1 MIQENRIHLDGP
13 AGNIEAI
20 MEIPAGAALR
30 GIVLV
35 AHPHPIGGGANT
47 NKVTHTLA
55 RTFLSLGYAAFR
67 PNFRG
72 VGETEGKHDDG
83 AGETDDLMAVLED
96 AHRRLDDP
104 GRRLPVTLAGFSFGA
119 YCQTRLARRLLEAGR
134 TAEWLA
140 LVGVAAGSIE
150 GVRAYDTEV
159 VPADTLVIHGAADT
173 LVPLTNVLAWA
184 DPQNL
189 PVLVI
194 PGADHFFHRRLTL
207 IRDIIVRAWHGR
219 ARDAR

>member
-1 MIQENRIHLDGP
+1 MHENRIHLDGP

-20 MEIPAGAALR
+20 MEIPADMSLR
-30 GIVLV
+30 GIALV

-47 NKVTHTLA
+47 NKVAHMLA
-55 RTFLSLGYAAFR
+55 KTFLSLGYAAFR

-72 VGETEGKHDDG
+72 VGMTEGEHDDG

-96 AHRRLDDP
+96 AHWRLDDP
-104 GRRLPVTLAGFSFGA
+104 ERRLPVTLAGFSFGA
-119 YCQTRLARRLLEAGR
+119 YCQTRLARRLRDAGR
-134 TAEWLA
+134 AAEWLA
-140 LVGVAAGSIE
+140 LVGVAAGFIE
-150 GVRAYDTEV
+150 GARAYDAEA
-159 VPADTLVIHGAADT
+159 VPADTLIIHGAADT
-173 LVPLTNVLAWA
+173 LVPLANVLTWA
-184 DPQNL
+184 EPQNL
-189 PVLVI
+189 PVVVI